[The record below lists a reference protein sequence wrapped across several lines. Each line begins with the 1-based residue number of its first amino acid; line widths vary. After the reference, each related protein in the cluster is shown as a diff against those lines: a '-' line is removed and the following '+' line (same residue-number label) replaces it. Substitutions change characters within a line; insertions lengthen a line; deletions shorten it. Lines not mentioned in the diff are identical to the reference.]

1 MQIDIKKSL
10 NFIKISEYNFYENVP
25 LGCTQERSYFDHRD
39 RIIKNQKGIKFTYNT
54 EPYDSTNYNFFK
66 EKLFKSKMKK
76 LLKLIKFYFVNISDL
91 PENLSRLLL
100 LDEKEIKKELQK
112 FIKEEKISTDANLV
126 SVLIYLNYKWFNKLE
141 ISYYIRK
148 SLDLI
153 NHKLSFLAIAYSD
166 LNSTKYCNNW
176 ESFSELNNYTFIEK
190 YKGII
195 NLNKFIKSK
204 PMDVKKYLLSF
215 SRVSKLRYLDNL
227 RKKNKNI
234 KPGDFLYKEPEQP
247 KIRLNNEAYNS
258 KTWSKW
264 EADEKKQRKERWDNY
279 VKQKSLISEIKCG
292 IKQEFGLYT
301 FSNKWKSQ
309 NKLYENCKS
318 LLKEKEIKV
327 FREFPHSGLKNQNLD
342 VYFNIN
348 GQEFGIEYQGEQ
360 HYKPINFFGG
370 EKSFKYRKRL
380 DSLKRRRCKKAGVN
394 LIEFKYNEAI
404 NKPAIINK
412 FKQNGIKVKGGEHV
426 QNI

>member
-1 MQIDIKKSL
+1 
-10 NFIKISEYNFYENVP
+10 
-25 LGCTQERSYFDHRD
+25 
-39 RIIKNQKGIKFTYNT
+39 
-54 EPYDSTNYNFFK
+54 
-66 EKLFKSKMKK
+66 
-76 LLKLIKFYFVNISDL
+76 
-91 PENLSRLLL
+91 
-100 LDEKEIKKELQK
+100 
-112 FIKEEKISTDANLV
+112 
-126 SVLIYLNYKWFNKLE
+126 
-141 ISYYIRK
+141 
-148 SLDLI
+148 
-153 NHKLSFLAIAYSD
+153 
-166 LNSTKYCNNW
+166 
-176 ESFSELNNYTFIEK
+176 
-190 YKGII
+190 
-195 NLNKFIKSK
+195 
-204 PMDVKKYLLSF
+204 
-215 SRVSKLRYLDNL
+215 LRYLDNL